1 MNTALIIV
9 DVQNDFVEGGALAV
23 TGGSQLA
30 HDLADAINDGT
41 LNEYDYLVTTQDWHI
56 EPGSHFSSNPDF
68 VDSWPVHCV
77 ADTEGAGLVPTLTN
91 ALRKDAERGRGVSI
105 AVHKGMFAAAYSGF
119 EGMTEDGTTL
129 AAALRELGVNN
140 VAIVGIATDYCVRET
155 ALDAL
160 REGFHT
166 TLLSRFCVG
175 INNERVGKLLTNDF
189 PEAGVEI
196 L

>member
-23 TGGSQLA
+23 TGGFQLA
-30 HDLADAINDGT
+30 HDLADALSDGT

-77 ADTEGAGLVPTLTN
+77 ADTEGASLVSTLAN

-129 AAALRELGVNN
+129 ATALRELGVNN

-155 ALDAL
+155 ALDAV
-160 REGFHT
+160 REGLHT
-166 TLLSRFCVG
+166 TVLSRFCVG

-189 PEAGVEI
+189 PEAGIEI